1 MGVQV
6 LEEAQVVV
14 GSEAPAAF
22 SEKGPMF
29 HADSYNQH
37 GAEVL
42 ADGETAATEEE
53 LSTLRRVAGS
63 IPMTAYLLCAVEFA
77 ERGSFYGVKQV
88 FNNFVNRPLPAGG
101 NGGGAPPRG
110 TQQTAG
116 ALGKGTVVAAAVV
129 SSFSFLVYA
138 LPMFGGWLADTRWGR
153 FRTICV
159 GVAICGIGH
168 VIMVIAAI
176 PSVLKAGHAYAPF
189 MISVYIL
196 AIGSAL
202 FKPCISVVLLDQNP
216 HKKPVSKTLES
227 GERVI
232 IDPGATTERI
242 MLWFYVLINIGA
254 FLGVATAYLAKLV
267 AFWPAFLLPGIIYF
281 LLPPLLWYLY
291 PRLILHKPGGSDL
304 GNIFK
309 ILGICFKRGGLK
321 SIGRKGFFNHAKP
334 SVIAQ
339 SNNPISVPWSDLF
352 ISDVERAFQAC
363 GIFLFTPIFAI
374 NDGGVGGASDAL
386 SVMLTTNGVPNDV
399 IQNFNP
405 LVILLGA
412 PLFNYVLYPLLRKY
426 RINFGPIKR
435 MFLGM
440 LICSIAS
447 VGWAI
452 ITHYA
457 YATGPCGDH
466 ASSLTC
472 VDKNGVSLV
481 SPVSIW
487 WTAIPLSITAL
498 CEILVN
504 VTAYAIA
511 YSHAP
516 KNMRGLISACNC
528 FMSAIQYAINL
539 ATAPA
544 ISDPHIVWAFAG
556 PSIVGFVSA
565 WVFWYMYKDLDHD
578 EYVLNDDL
586 YDNTVVSTPHSDR
599 TSDVEGASTEVGAD
613 EKNLR
618 QRV

>member
-1 MGVQV
+1 MLTKFFCAPCQVHPFVVSITMSVQV

-14 GSEAPAAF
+14 GSEAPPAF
-22 SEKGPMF
+22 AEKGPMF
-29 HADSYNQH
+29 HADPYNQH
-37 GAEVL
+37 GAEV
-42 ADGETAATEEE
+42 AGDGEAAATEEE

-63 IPMTAYLLCAVEFA
+63 IPMTAYLLCIVEFA

-88 FNNFVNRPLPAGG
+88 FSNFVNRPLPAGG

-138 LPMFGGWLADTRWGR
+138 LPMFGGWLADAKWGR

-159 GVAICGIGH
+159 GVAICGLGH
-168 VIMVIAAI
+168 VIMVIAAL
-176 PSVLKAGHAYAPF
+176 PSVLQAGNAYAPF

-216 HKKPVSKTLES
+216 HKKPVTKTLGT
-227 GERVI
+227 GEKVV

-242 MLWFYVLINIGA
+242 MLWFYLLINIGA

-281 LLPPLLWYLY
+281 LLPPLLWFLY

-304 GNIFK
+304 GNVCK
-309 ILGICFKRGGLK
+309 ILVICLRRGGLK

-339 SNNPISVPWSDLF
+339 SNDPISVPWSDLF
-352 ISDVERAFQAC
+352 ISD
-363 GIFLFTPIFAI
+363 
-374 NDGGVGGASDAL
+374 
-386 SVMLTTNGVPNDV
+386 
-399 IQNFNP
+399 
-405 LVILLGA
+405 
-412 PLFNYVLYPLLRKY
+412 
-426 RINFGPIKR
+426 
-435 MFLGM
+435 
-440 LICSIAS
+440 
-447 VGWAI
+447 
-452 ITHYA
+452 
-457 YATGPCGDH
+457 
-466 ASSLTC
+466 
-472 VDKNGVSLV
+472 
-481 SPVSIW
+481 
-487 WTAIPLSITAL
+487 
-498 CEILVN
+498 ILVN

-516 KNMRGLISACNC
+516 KNMRGLISAVNC

-556 PSIVGFVSA
+556 PSIVGFVLA
-565 WVFWYMYKDLDHD
+565 WVFLYIYKDLDHE

-586 YDNTVVSTPHSDR
+586 YDNTVVSTPHSNR
-599 TSDVEGASTEVGAD
+599 TSDVEGVSKAADFGAD
-613 EKNLR
+613 EKNAR